1 MKVSFTTYLFDFIKP
16 SGTPIFLIIIHFHV
30 LKIFLSKVI
39 NHVICQDQPQSHAVD
54 VVYKGSLELYE
65 HMILFCWTENPA
77 RSRGGIG
84 FKNAL

>member
-54 VVYKGSLELYE
+54 VVYKGNFLWNS
-65 HMILFCWTENPA
+65 MNTRFCRTENPA